1 MRSVRRLIAFVSGL
15 LLYSTA
21 IGLAYLL
28 IDAWLLR
35 ALRPVFG
42 TYNNTLL
49 ALSGAVALLIFAIS
63 VGWSFL
69 TVRVPA
75 GSRRP
80 TTAWCLAGIG
90 AASLGWVLAGAF
102 GLALRPSER
111 AMSMIDLL
119 LMPST
124 PPLWGPLNGLAVLA
138 GALLAGVMARRLA
151 PPPRV
156 SKLRTPGGR

>member
-1 MRSVRRLIAFVSGL
+1 MRGVRRLIAFISGL
-15 LLYSTA
+15 LLYCTA

-28 IDAWLLR
+28 IDVWLLR
-35 ALRPVFG
+35 ALRPMFG
-42 TYNNTLL
+42 TYNNTLY
-49 ALSGAVALLIFAIS
+49 AVSAAVALLIFGLS

-90 AASLGWVLAGAF
+90 AASLGWVLVGAF
-102 GLALRPSER
+102 GLALRPSGGPL
-111 AMSMIDLL
+111 SLIDLL
-119 LMPST
+119 LMPGT
-124 PPLWGPLNGLAVLA
+124 PPLWGPLNGLAVLC
-138 GALLAGVMARRLA
+138 GALLAGAMARRLA

-156 SKLRTPGGR
+156 SKLRTSTSN